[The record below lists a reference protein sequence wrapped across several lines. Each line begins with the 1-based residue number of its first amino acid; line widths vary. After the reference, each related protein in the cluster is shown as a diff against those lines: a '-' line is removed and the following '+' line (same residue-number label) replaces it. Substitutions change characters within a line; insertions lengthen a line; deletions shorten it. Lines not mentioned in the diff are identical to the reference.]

1 MPLTDSVIRAAKAGD
16 KDRKLTDEKGLYLLV
31 STSGSKLWRLKYRF
45 AGKEKKLALGAYP
58 EISLKEHPSRA
69 EHFSN
74 VSSRPS
80 LPSISDLILQPRIG
94 RAKKGMLNTPP
105 R

>member
-45 AGKEKKLALGAYP
+45 AGKEKKLAFGAYP
-58 EISLKEHPSRA
+58 EISLKDARLKAEDARRQVMNGVDPSEH
-69 EHFSN
+69 
-74 VSSRPS
+74 
-80 LPSISDLILQPRIG
+80 
-94 RAKKGMLNTPP
+94 
-105 R
+105 